1 MIREVRHGGNRHGSS
16 FKKLWNKAQEI
27 NGVITTYKRRLPSG
41 RERQYVY
48 RQRGKGGI
56 V

>member
-1 MIREVRHGGNRHGSS
+1 MNREVRRGGNRHGS